1 MYICISAFTYVI
13 LNGLEK
19 IKSKFKLYLHQD
31 LFLNS
36 LLYNHSSLE
45 KEQFKITIT
54 FLHMMSVL

>member
-1 MYICISAFTYVI
+1 MYIFQLLHIYVI

-19 IKSKFKLYLHQD
+19 IKSKFKLVHQD

>member
-1 MYICISAFTYVI
+1 MHIFKLLHIYMF

-19 IKSKFKLYLHQD
+19 IKSKFKLVHQD

-36 LLYNHSSLE
+36 LLYNHTSLE

-54 FLHMMSVL
+54 FLHMMSVF

>member
-1 MYICISAFTYVI
+1 MYIFQLLHIYVI